1 MKLYQSLISEIW
13 PDIFPDLLK
22 LLEFK
27 AFVFLFVGL
36 LAEIFFFCVLL
47 LFVVDVLLCLQ
58 MFGCS
63 AFLFLDLTFGNV
75 APDFNLSIFL
85 VVCLSVFFDF
95 VFVIRAVVFVSLCS
109 LFFISVVFFPFLFK
123 ASYAPFIDVM
133 KFIRVFC
140 GITPFAIFLLHT
152 FY

>member
-13 PDIFPDLLK
+13 SDIFQDLLK
-22 LLEFK
+22 LLDFK
-27 AFVFLFVGL
+27 VFVFLFVGH
-36 LAEIFFFCVLL
+36 LAELFFFCVLL
-47 LFVVDVLLCLQ
+47 LSAVDVLLCLQ

-63 AFLFLDLTFGNV
+63 AFLDLTFANV

-109 LFFISVVFFPFLFK
+109 LFFISVVFFQEGDETGTC
-123 ASYAPFIDVM
+123 IDC
-133 KFIRVFC
+133 K
-140 GITPFAIFLLHT
+140 
-152 FY
+152 

>member
-13 PDIFPDLLK
+13 SDIFQDLLK
-22 LLEFK
+22 LLDFK
-27 AFVFLFVGL
+27 VFVFLFVGH
-36 LAEIFFFCVLL
+36 LAELFFFCVLL

-63 AFLFLDLTFGNV
+63 AFLDLTFANV
-75 APDFNLSIFL
+75 APDFNLSIFF

-109 LFFISVVFFPFLFK
+109 LFFISVVFFQEGDETGTC
-123 ASYAPFIDVM
+123 IDC
-133 KFIRVFC
+133 K
-140 GITPFAIFLLHT
+140 
-152 FY
+152 